1 MLKDLN
7 QTWNLE
13 VFFPGG
19 STSPELA
26 AFLDALTADTTA
38 LAAEVAA
45 GAVSGLDAWVARI
58 DKFQDIAAR
67 MRQAGA
73 FVGCLSAQNVND
85 KQARIVGGRV
95 AQIRAAFSSAFT
107 GLDTQFL
114 AVNDDDWQAM
124 LATPALKPLAYNLN
138 ERRQRAKLQL
148 PPEQEMLVND
158 LSVTGYQGWSE
169 LYDLTVG
176 KMSVTVEK
184 DGQPV
189 KLSMGQAQNRM
200 SDGDAAFRARVM
212 AAWEK
217 AWTEVSEYCALALN
231 NLAGYRL
238 ALYNKRGWDDFL
250 LEPFEINRVS
260 AKTIKAMWTA
270 IDQNKDRLVAFLQRK
285 KELLGVEKLGWQ
297 DVNAPIG
304 AAESTMTYDEAA
316 NFIVEQFRHFSPKMA
331 DFAVHA
337 FNNRW
342 LEAEDRPG
350 KRMGGFCTSFPLA
363 KESRI
368 FVTFSGTMGNTATV
382 AHELGHGYHQSVV
395 NDLPGL
401 TQNYAMVVAETAST
415 FAEMVVA
422 DAAVANAKSQSER
435 IVLMEDK
442 LQRGVQL
449 LMNIQCRYLF
459 ETAFYAERKKG
470 VVPVARINELML
482 QAQKDAYAGALDEY
496 HPTFWASKLHFYNT
510 GVPFYNFPYTF
521 GFLFCAGVYA
531 RALEVGP
538 SFEDKYID
546 LLRDTGRMRVE
557 DLAKRHLDA
566 DLTDTAFWQKAI
578 DIALIDY
585 DEFMKLTAK

>member
-7 QTWNLE
+7 QTWNLD

-19 STSPELA
+19 SASPEFA
-26 AFLDALTADTTA
+26 AFLDQLTADTKA
-38 LAAEVAA
+38 LADEVAA
-45 GAVSGLDAWVARI
+45 GPVSGLAAWVARI
-58 DKFQDIAAR
+58 DKFQNVASR
-67 MRQAGA
+67 LRQAGA
-73 FVGCLSAQNVND
+73 FVSCLSAQNVND
-85 KQARIVGGRV
+85 KHARIVGSRV
-95 AQIRAAFSSAFT
+95 NQIRAAFASAFT
-107 GLDTQFL
+107 LLDQQML
-114 AVNDDDWQAM
+114 AVSDADWQAM
-124 LATPALKPLAYNLN
+124 LASPELKPVAWNLD
-138 ERRQRAKLQL
+138 ERRRRAKLQL
-148 PPEQEMLVND
+148 PSEQEMLVND

-184 DGQPV
+184 NGQPV

-200 SDGDAAFRARVM
+200 ADADAKFRARIM
-212 AAWEK
+212 EAWEK
-217 AWTEVSEYCALALN
+217 AWTDVSDYCALALN
-231 NLAGYRL
+231 NLSGYRL
-238 ALYNKRGWDDFL
+238 ALYNKRGWDDYL
-250 LEPFEINRVS
+250 QEPFEYNRVS
-260 AKTIKAMWTA
+260 AETINAMWTA
-270 IDQNKDRLVAFLQRK
+270 IDQNKDRLVKFLERK
-285 KELLGVEKLGWQ
+285 KQLLGVEKLGWQ

-304 AAESTMTYDEAA
+304 TAESKMTYDEAA
-316 NFIVEQFRHFSPKMA
+316 NFIVEQFRRFSPKMA

-337 FNNRW
+337 FESRW

-363 KESRI
+363 KESRV

-401 TQNYAMVVAETAST
+401 SQNYAMVVAETAST

-422 DAAVANAKSQSER
+422 DAAVANAKSEQER

-442 LQRGVQL
+442 LQRAVQL

-459 ETAFYAERKKG
+459 ETRFYAERKKG
-470 VVPVARINELML
+470 VVPVARLNELML

-521 GFLFCAGVYA
+521 GFLFCSGVYA
-531 RALEVGP
+531 KALEVGP
-538 SFEDKYID
+538 SFEDKYRD

-566 DLTDTAFWQKAI
+566 DLTKTEFWQKAI
-578 DIALIDY
+578 DIALSDY
-585 DEFMKLTAK
+585 DEFMRLTAK